1 MWSNDLG
8 DRNSPISDAPGKL
21 ASSYIATGYLRVY
34 GITVY
39 NSAATAQWILMYDRS
54 SLPADGAVPR
64 MAFPIAGSSNLG
76 LYYGEMGR
84 TFTQGLVLCNSS
96 TDTTKTIGSAN
107 CFFDVEYD
115 ALGGVRLNPDA
126 QGGQ

>member
-1 MWSNDLG
+1 MWSDDLC

-21 ASSYIATGYLRVY
+21 ASSYIATGFLRVY

-39 NSAATAQWILMYDRS
+39 NSSASSQYILLFDAS
-54 SLPADGAVPR
+54 SLPVDTAVPR
-64 MAFPIAGSSNLG
+64 MAFPIAGTSNLG

-84 TFTQGLVLCNSS
+84 LFQRGLVLCNSS

-115 ALGGVRLNPDA
+115 ALPSVSRYPPSGE
-126 QGGQ
+126 GQ